1 MEADLK
7 RICQGTMDKA
17 HVIQQSLEKYRS
29 MYGRT
34 LNELNK
40 LVGSLRTHYRPDQDS
55 RNSANSHRG
64 SPSGFNNNDDS
75 DTYSTSTRGRGRGR
89 GRARSASG
97 ATRTSRGGRGRGR
110 PSSSSSSNR
119 SRGRGA
125 NNS

>member
-40 LVGSLRTHYRPDQDS
+40 LVGSIRTHYRPDQDS

-64 SPSGFNNNDDS
+64 SPSGFNNNDDT
-75 DTYSTSTRGRGRGR
+75 DTSSTTRGRGRGR

-97 ATRTSRGGRGRGR
+97 ATRTSRGSRGRGR
-110 PSSSSSSNR
+110 PSSNSSNR